1 MSETDISR
9 NYPINC
15 EAAIKRTDCRL
26 VKDLAMGAATCEN
39 VMPHITD
46 IDSAKQCQLFFEKL
60 LQQADRLVKSHYAEY
75 SIYKNKAHGIEKKPR
90 PNYDQQRLLE
100 FYKKQQ
106 NSSEKKYR
114 QYERAYTEIQ
124 KTLILIKNRLQQL
137 SGTPKPDEKSDRLKS
152 SIVMLPENQVIAVCT
167 GNASDNALS
176 ITGWY
181 TQEGFQHRGF
191 GTAVMKN
198 MIERFLREFCSD
210 RDTAVI
216 SYTWNGQNGYVL
228 QWLESVGA
236 VRTEDIA
243 AQKYNQED
251 TWENHIYE
259 IPLKK
264 LTQKLKIDL

>member
-1 MSETDISR
+1 MSETDISK

-15 EAAIKRTDCRL
+15 EAAIKRTDCQL
-26 VKDLAMGAATCEN
+26 VKNLAMGAATCED

-46 IDSAKQCQLFFEKL
+46 IDSAKQYQLFFEKL
-60 LQQADRLVKSHYAEY
+60 LRQADRLVKSHYAEY
-75 SIYKNKAHGIEKKPR
+75 SIYKNKTHETEKEPR
-90 PNYDQQRLLE
+90 PNYNQQRLLE
-100 FYKKQQ
+100 FYKTQQ

-137 SGTPKPDEKSDRLKS
+137 SSAPAPDEKSDRLKS
-152 SIVMLPENQVIAVCT
+152 SIVMLPENKEIAVCT

-181 TQEGFQHRGF
+181 TEKDFQHRGF

-210 RDTAVI
+210 RDAAVI
-216 SYTWNGQNGYVL
+216 SYTWNGQNDYVL
-228 QWLESVGA
+228 TWLESVGA
-236 VRTEDIA
+236 VKTEDIA

-259 IPLKK
+259 IPLKN
-264 LTQKLKIDL
+264 LVEKLKIDL